1 MGKLAI
7 IFLFW
12 NRMACSGMRYS
23 NVRCNWRSDDEKW
36 PFSFDSVL
44 DITQSMIGNDISAV
58 AMNFLWLIMLVT
70 LVVLKC

>member
-1 MGKLAI
+1 
-7 IFLFW
+7 
-12 NRMACSGMRYS
+12 MRYS
-23 NVRCNWRSDDEKW
+23 NVRCNWRSNDEKW
-36 PFSFDSVL
+36 LFSFDSVL